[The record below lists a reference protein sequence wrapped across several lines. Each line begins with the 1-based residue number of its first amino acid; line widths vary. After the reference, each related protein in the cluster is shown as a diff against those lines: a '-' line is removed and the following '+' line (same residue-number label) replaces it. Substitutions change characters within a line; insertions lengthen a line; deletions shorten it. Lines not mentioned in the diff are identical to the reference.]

1 MKRKTTKSRS
11 YNAVSRQAKA
21 EETRARILA
30 TAKAQFSERGVDVVT
45 IDDIAS
51 KAGVASPTVYALFRS
66 KAGLLKAI
74 IQGTFFGPHYARVA
88 ERTQTTDDPF
98 ELLRITASISRVIF
112 DAERV
117 EIGLMRGVSAFSPE
131 LKSVETEFERIRF
144 HLQEGR
150 ARLLVKTFPAA
161 RKLGLTKVCDIMWMY
176 TGRDI
181 YRMLVLERGWSSD
194 DYEEWLGLTL
204 IQAFT
209 GRQQSTASQ
218 RTAQP

>member
-30 TAKAQFSERGVDVVT
+30 AAKAQFSERGVDVVT

-74 IQGTFFGPHYARVA
+74 IQGTFFA
-88 ERTQTTDDPF
+88 ERTQTTEDPF

-131 LKSVETEFERIRF
+131 LKSVEAEFERIRF

-181 YRMLVLERGWSSD
+181 YRMLVLERGWASN

-209 GRQQSTASQ
+209 RRQQWTAS
-218 RTAQP
+218 